1 MRNIILSILVLLI
14 AASCQKQQA
23 ELLLDEAEA
32 LMSVYP
38 DSAYQQLQNIDVD
51 KLEAG
56 SEQQARYALLYTRG
70 QYKQSE
76 EVASD
81 SLITLAAD
89 YYENHGNEAE
99 KFQSYLYQGIV
110 RYHLSDLPNTTASLH
125 RALAHVSA
133 VDSHYQKGLLYTY
146 LALVNGAQN
155 CLDEEKYAAR
165 AYQEYKLGRLDQY
178 SASALTIW
186 AVAKMHAEDYD
197 SCRILF
203 DASIKEA
210 HRLDNKFVMQEA
222 VSGMAQFAILVDSM
236 ELAEQLYVALAAD
249 HDYTMTVQDL
259 SNLALVY
266 ANYYL
271 KDSALSCL
279 RQAEAKLQ
287 NINDTIGYFTKAYW
301 THLYLGDEKTASA
314 LRDSL
319 LSSEEQLLYQT
330 LQNKSLSSLNDY
342 TKWQLLLSERD
353 NRYKTVGLIGLFFC
367 LLLLLL
373 AFFAIYREKQTQI
386 LLQEQKIKNLQL
398 ELGQNAELHISNLA
412 AMKENPLV
420 QNLRE
425 MAQQQGTPH
434 VDWQAIDALFE
445 QKLSH
450 FGKALK
456 ELVSLNETE
465 WRVCLLLKLGF
476 SPRGI
481 AQLVNRSPEAISS
494 IRRRLY
500 SKVFQKKGT
509 PSDWDTFVESL

>member
-1 MRNIILSILVLLI
+1 MRKIFLSILVFL
-14 AASCQKQQA
+14 AATSCQRQQVDQ
-23 ELLLDEAEA
+23 LLDEAES
-32 LMSVYP
+32 LMTANI
-38 DSAYQQLQNIDVD
+38 DSAYQQLLSIDVD
-51 KLEAG
+51 KLEVG

-76 EVASD
+76 QISSD
-81 SLITLAAD
+81 SLITLATD
-89 YYENHGNEAE
+89 YYENHGNGEE
-99 KFQSYLYQGIV
+99 KFLSYLYQGIV
-110 RYHLSDLPNTTASLH
+110 RYQLSDLQNATVSLLRAQAHISNT
-125 RALAHVSA
+125 
-133 VDSHYQKGLLYTY
+133 DSHYQKGLLYTY

-165 AYQEYKLGRLDQY
+165 AYQEYKLGKLDQY

-236 ELAEQLYVALAAD
+236 DMAEQLYLALAAD
-249 HDYTMTVQDL
+249 RDYTMTVQDL
-259 SNLALVY
+259 SNFALVY
-266 ANYYL
+266 ANYNM

-287 NINDTIGYFTKAYW
+287 NLSDSIGFYSKAYM
-301 THLYLGDEKTASA
+301 TQLYLGDDKQAV
-314 LRDSL
+314 RWKDSL
-319 LSSEEQLLYQT
+319 MHSEEQLLYQT

-342 TKWQLLLSERD
+342 TKWQLSLSERD
-353 NRYKTVGLIGLFFC
+353 SRYKTVGLIGLFFC
-367 LLLLLL
+367 LFLLLVSYY
-373 AFFAIYREKQTQI
+373 AFYREKQTQI

-398 ELGQNAELHISNLA
+398 ELGQNAELHNSNLE
-412 AMKENPLV
+412 AMKEDPLV

-425 MAQQQGTPH
+425 MAQQQTMPH
-434 VDWQAIDALFE
+434 VDWKALDLLFA
-445 QKLSH
+445 QRLSH
-450 FGKALK
+450 FGKALN

-465 WRVCLLLKLGF
+465 WRVCQLLKLGF

-481 AQLVNRSPEAISS
+481 AQLVSRSPEAISS
-494 IRRRLY
+494 TRRRLY
-500 SKVFQKKGT
+500 SKVFQKKGS
-509 PSDWDTFVESL
+509 PADWDAFVESL

>member
-1 MRNIILSILVLLI
+1 MRYFFLSILTLLV
-14 AASCQKQQA
+14 ATSCQHQQA
-23 ELLLDEAEA
+23 DLLLDEAEA
-32 LMSVYP
+32 LMTGYP
-38 DSAYQQLQNIDVD
+38 DSAYQQLQTIDVE

-70 QYKQSE
+70 QYKLSE
-76 EVASD
+76 QVSSD
-81 SLITLAAD
+81 SLITLATD
-89 YYENHGNEAE
+89 YYENHGNGAE
-99 KFQSYLYQGIV
+99 KFMSYLYQGIV
-110 RYHLSDLPNTTASLH
+110 RYQISDLSNATVSLH
-125 RALAHVSA
+125 RALAHSNDT
-133 VDSHYQKGLLYTY
+133 DSHYQKGLLYTY

-165 AYQEYKLGRLDQY
+165 AYQEYKIGKLDQY

-203 DASIKEA
+203 DASIREA

-236 ELAEQLYVALAAD
+236 DLAEQLYLALAAD
-249 HDYTMTVQDL
+249 RDYTMTVQDL
-259 SNLALVY
+259 SNFALVY
-266 ANYYL
+266 ANYNM

-287 NINDTIGYFTKAYW
+287 NINDTIGYYTKAYW
-301 THLYLGDEKTASA
+301 TNLYLGDERTASA

-319 LSSEEQLLYQT
+319 LNSEEQLLYQT

-342 TKWQLLLSERD
+342 TKWQLSLSKRD
-353 NRYKTVGLIGLFFC
+353 NRYKTVGLIGLFFF
-367 LLLLLL
+367 LLLLSLSFY
-373 AFFAIYREKQTQI
+373 AFYREKQTQI

-398 ELGQNAELHISNLA
+398 ELGQNAEQHISNLE
-412 AMKENPLV
+412 AMKEDSLV

-425 MAQQQGTPH
+425 ISQQQTVPH
-434 VDWQAIDALFE
+434 VDWQALDALFE
-445 QKLSH
+445 QKIPH
-450 FGKALK
+450 FGKALS

-465 WRVCLLLKLGF
+465 WRVCQLLKLGF

-481 AQLVNRSPEAISS
+481 AQLVSRSPEAISS

-509 PSDWDTFVESL
+509 PADWDAFVESL